1 MAATALVQV
10 EVAQTVK
17 DEVERFLEHEGMTLS
32 DAFRIFLERT
42 AQEQAIPTEVFRP
55 NAETIEA
62 MEEARRGE
70 MPSFNSVEELM
81 AHLNADD

>member
-1 MAATALVQV
+1 MAGTALVQV

-62 MEEARRGE
+62 MQEARRGE
-70 MPSFNSVEELM
+70 TPSFNSVEELM
-81 AHLNADD
+81 ADLNADD

>member
-62 MEEARRGE
+62 MQEARRGE

-81 AHLNADD
+81 ADLNADD